1 MTQPP
6 CPRCRSDETE
16 RVPREGLLERL
27 ASLVYVYP
35 FRCGACLRRFRAL
48 QWGQRYVR
56 SRRERR
62 REERHSVD
70 FWTTLTLSLDAAGP
84 PGPPARVRDISVTGL
99 ALETQA
105 PLQPGQHLELD
116 LQSGAG
122 ERPIRVEV
130 AVVRA
135 VQSGRVGLQFVGVK
149 GESDA
154 RLRKFLSGREGHA
167 PAEPTA

>member
-1 MTQPP
+1 MPQPL
-6 CPRCRSDETE
+6 CPRCRSEETE
-16 RVPREGLLERL
+16 RVAREGLLERV

-35 FRCGACLRRFRAL
+35 FACRACLRRFHAL

-62 REERHSVD
+62 REERHPVD
-70 FWTTLTLSLDAAGP
+70 LWTMLWLEAGGQ
-84 PGPPARVRDISVTGL
+84 PGLPGRVRDISTTGL

-116 LQSGAG
+116 LQPGAG

-130 AVVRA
+130 AVVRT

-149 GESDA
+149 GETDA
-154 RLRKFLSGREGHA
+154 RLRKFFSGREGHA

>member
-1 MTQPP
+1 MTQPL
-6 CPRCRSDETE
+6 CPRCRSEETE
-16 RVPREGLLERL
+16 RVPREGFLERL

-35 FRCGACLRRFRAL
+35 FRCRTCLRRFRAV

-62 REERHSVD
+62 REERHAVD
-70 FWTTLTLSLDAAGP
+70 LGTTLWLEASGES
-84 PGPPARVRDISVTGL
+84 GPPARVRDISTTGL

-105 PLQPGQHLELD
+105 ELQPGQHFELD
-116 LQSGAG
+116 LQAGTG

-130 AVVRA
+130 AVVRT

-149 GESDA
+149 GESDE